1 LRLEVPSQLHTHPIE
16 EADPHFFLFLP
27 MQNILPRLSMDSE
40 GRPSLG
46 SGPAY
51 TPGQGTEAGLR
62 LEEWDRQMGSLDSR
76 EQELGKAQMKLIREQ
91 TATFIRDLSALRQ
104 EVVGLKASQV
114 YIEQSIGLA
123 NEKMADGL
131 GERVSIIERFIV
143 DSAGRHDAQENALKT
158 TKEVD
163 LKHLQEGLGR
173 LHDAHYRIE
182 YLEKL
187 LGDSAEKQRTELRA
201 LKEEQDKYLKN
212 LEDVSKQAAHHAS
225 LPERVDYLEKL
236 MGQSA
241 DKHLE
246 EITALKAAN
255 TRYEAAHGEHA
266 KELQDLK
273 ANTTMTTRLDY
284 FEKMLDDS
292 ADKHTREFAALA
304 SLPPRMNFLEKLLGN
319 LESAA
324 LKRTHIKEDIDTELE
339 GVRSALATLPHRMEH
354 LEKLHEKD
362 LQALQAADDQITR
375 DLLPMLES
383 RSEIEERLRQFEAQL
398 LDVANSSW
406 WC

>member
-1 LRLEVPSQLHTHPIE
+1 VALGPG
-16 EADPHFFLFLP
+16 EA
-27 MQNILPRLSMDSE
+27 
-40 GRPSLG
+40 
-46 SGPAY
+46 
-51 TPGQGTEAGLR
+51 TEANLR
-62 LEEWDRQMGSLDSR
+62 QDEWDRQMESLDTGAH
-76 EQELGKAQMKLIREQ
+76 ELGKAQFRLIREQ
-91 TATFIRDLSALRQ
+91 TATFVRDLSALRQ
-104 EVVGLKASQV
+104 EVVGLKASQA
-114 YIEQSIGLA
+114 YMEQTIGLA
-123 NEKMADGL
+123 NDKISKEFGQ
-131 GERVSIIERFIV
+131 RINVIERFVV
-143 DSAGRHDAQENALKT
+143 DSCSRHDAQESATRMLKDI
-158 TKEVD
+158 D
-163 LKHLQEGLGR
+163 LKLLQDGHGR
-173 LHDAHYRIE
+173 LHDANCRI
-182 YLEKL
+182 EKL
-187 LGDSAEKQRTELRA
+187 LGDSAEKHQNDLRA
-201 LKEEQDKYLKN
+201 LKEEQDKCLKH
-212 LEDVSKQAAHHAS
+212 LEDIRQAIARHAS

>member
-1 LRLEVPSQLHTHPIE
+1 
-16 EADPHFFLFLP
+16 LFLP
-27 MQNILPRLSMDSE
+27 MQSILPRLSMDSE

-46 SGPAY
+46 SGLAF

-131 GERVSIIERFIV
+131 GERVGIIERFIV

-158 TKEVD
+158 TNDVD
-163 LKHLQEGLGR
+163 LKFLQEGLGR
-173 LHDAHYRIE
+173 LRDAHYRIE

-187 LGDSAEKQRTELRA
+187 LGDSTEKQRTELRA

-266 KELQDLK
+266 KEWQDLKAANTRYEAAHGEHAKELQDLK
-273 ANTTMTTRLDY
+273 ANATMTTRLDY

-304 SLPPRMNFLEKLLGN
+304 SLPPRMDFLEKLLGN

-324 LKRTHIKEDIDTELE
+324 LKRTHVKEDIDTELE

-362 LQALQAADDQITR
+362 LQALQSADDQITR

-383 RSEIEERLRQFEAQL
+383 RPQFEERMDRFEAQL
-398 LDVANSSW
+398 LDIANRSW